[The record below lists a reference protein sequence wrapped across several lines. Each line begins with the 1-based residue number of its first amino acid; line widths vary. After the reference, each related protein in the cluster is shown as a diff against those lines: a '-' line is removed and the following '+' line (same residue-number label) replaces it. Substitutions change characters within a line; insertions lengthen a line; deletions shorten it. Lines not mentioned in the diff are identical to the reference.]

1 MRKFLLL
8 KFVLLLA
15 VGINSSWAQERTVS
29 GKITAVDDGQPL
41 PGVNVVLKGT
51 TTGTVT
57 DIDGNY
63 KLTVPNDGG
72 ILVYSFIGLT
82 TEEIAIG
89 SRAVIDLQMTSDVT
103 QLTEVVVTAFGVE
116 REKKSLGYSVQEVK
130 NDELTKTRQTNVLSS
145 LQGKVAGAQISNAGG
160 QIGASTRVVLRGPTS
175 LLGNN
180 EALFVVDGIPINN
193 STSANV
199 QSSGNAFDNFV
210 DGGNRANDIN
220 PEDIESVSILK
231 GPSAAALYGSRAANG
246 VVLITTKKGKNL
258 GGKKKTEITFN
269 TSYIWSN
276 VLAIPRMQNRFGQGQ
291 FGNNQGFLND
301 QESWGDPFD
310 GTLRPYGA
318 IVNNEQRYK
327 AYVAQPSNVEDFFE
341 TGTAFQNSISLNGGN
356 ENATYY
362 LSFSDLDQTGT
373 LPNTDYRRNN
383 FTLNGSTK
391 LTNNVTSSASI
402 NYVRVDGN
410 LPQTGQRNQALA
422 QIYNMPRDYSAVD
435 WKDLSNPY
443 NTPDGFFSP
452 FIVNPYYSLNRDFS
466 TQNMNR
472 VYGNFQLNYKPVEW
486 LTATARVGTDVIS
499 DNRDTYRDVVVYQTG
514 SANNGAAFDADG
526 EYTEQYIDSREI
538 NTDFLLSAS
547 KELTQDIQGTLLVGF
562 NYNQRSAE
570 SLTST
575 ATSLNLPQFPSM
587 SNSSGTVQSTSAL
600 TKRRLM
606 GLYSSLDLSYK
617 GYLFLGA
624 TFRNDWSSTLPL
636 DNNSFSYPG
645 VSLGFVLTDAFD
657 LGIDNV
663 LSFAKFRASY
673 AEVGNDATPYLTN
686 SVFVQSAI
694 GASFATLQFP
704 FNDGTNTVTGF
715 SEGNRIGNAK
725 LQPEIT
731 KSYELGADF
740 RFFNGRFNIDA
751 TYYNSLSEAQILNAA
766 ISPSTGYTTQVL
778 NVGSIRNKGIELT
791 VSGTPVKVGDF
802 KWDLSVNFTK
812 NVNKVEELN
821 DGATQLTLL
830 AQGLTPGLLIV
841 EGQPYGVFEATQVL
855 RDASGNIVVDP
866 TGQPIDDPTPVQIGN
881 IQPDWLGGLTS
892 TLSWKGLSLSATLE
906 TRQGGNVVSSTAA
919 QMYFAGIAEETAFND
934 RESYIIPGSVTQQ
947 IVDGNPVLDDQGNP
961 VYVPNTVPLTMS
973 GGGVRNIWSNV
984 QGGSRNEE
992 VLLDA
997 SFIKLREV
1005 AINYDLPKK
1014 LLEKTPFGSV
1024 RIGAIGRNLWMHTA
1038 KDNHFIDPEASAF
1051 GNGNVQG
1058 YESLGIPSQYSYG
1071 FNLRVT
1077 F

>member
-15 VGINSSWAQERTVS
+15 VGINYSWAQERSVS
-29 GKITAVDDGQPL
+29 GKVTAVDDGEAL

-51 TTGTVT
+51 ATGTVT

-63 KLTVPNDGG
+63 KINVPNDGG
-72 ILVYSFIGLT
+72 TLVFSFIGLA
-82 TEEIAIG
+82 TEEVVVG
-89 SRAVIDLQMTSDVT
+89 SRSVIDLQMSSDVVN
-103 QLTEVVVTAFGVE
+103 LSEVVVTAFGVE

-199 QSSGNAFDNFV
+199 QSSGNAYDNFV
-210 DGGNRANDIN
+210 DGGNRANDLN

-258 GGKKKTEITFN
+258 SGKKKTEITYN

-291 FGNNQGFLND
+291 FGDNQGFLND

-327 AYVAQPSNVEDFFE
+327 PYVAQPTNVEDFFD
-341 TGTAFQNSISLNGGN
+341 TGTSMQHSLSLNGGN

-362 LSFSDLDQTGT
+362 LSFSDLNQSGV

-402 NYVRVDGN
+402 NYVRVDGQ

-435 WKDLSNPY
+435 WADLSNPY
-443 NTPDGFFSP
+443 NTADGFFSP
-452 FIVNPYYSLNRDFS
+452 FIVNPYYSLNKDFS
-466 TQNMNR
+466 TQDMNR

-486 LTATARVGTDVIS
+486 LTATARVGTDFIS
-499 DNRDTYRDVVVYQTG
+499 DNRDTYRDVVIYNTG
-514 SANNGAAFDADG
+514 SPNNGAAFDADG

-538 NTDFLLSAS
+538 NTDFILSAN
-547 KELTQDIQGTLLVGF
+547 KEITPDIQGSLLVGF
-562 NYNQRSAE
+562 NFNQRSSE

-587 SNSSGTVQSTSAL
+587 SNSSGTIQATSFGS
-600 TKRRLM
+600 KRRLM
-606 GLYSSLDLSYK
+606 GLYSSLDVSYK

-645 VSLGFVLTDAFD
+645 VSLGFVLTDAID
-657 LGIDNV
+657 LGIRDV

-673 AEVGNDATPYLTN
+673 AEVGNDATAYLTN
-686 SVFVQSAI
+686 SVFAQSSI

-715 SEGNRIGNAK
+715 SEGNRIGNPT

-731 KSYELGADF
+731 KSYEFGADF

-751 TYYNSLSEAQILNAA
+751 TYYNSLSESQILTASVA
-766 ISPSTGYTTQVL
+766 PSSGFTQQVL
-778 NVGSIRNKGIELT
+778 NVGSIRNKGVELT
-791 VSGTPVKVGDF
+791 VSGTPVKVGNF
-802 KWDLSVNFTK
+802 KWDVSVNFTK
-812 NVNKVEELN
+812 NVNKVEELY
-821 DGATQLTLL
+821 DGTDQLTLL

-841 EGQPYGVFEATQVL
+841 KGQPYGVFEATQVL
-855 RDASGNIVVDP
+855 RDGNGNIVVDP
-866 TGQPIDDPTPVQIGN
+866 TGQPIDDPNPVQLGS
-881 IQPDWLGGLTS
+881 IQPDWMGGITS
-892 TLSWKGLSLSATLE
+892 TVSWKGLSLSATLE

-947 IVDGNPVLDDQGNP
+947 IVDGTPVVDDQGNA